1 MVIPGHG
8 FPTEE
13 GRGSTVEGS
22 SSTNPTTTT
31 FLSPNNVDTPRT
43 TAHLSPGAIASIAV
57 ASVLFALILF
67 GVMFLLRRHSRIL
80 QTLNHRRPS
89 LFQTNNKISAQGKQ
103 LAENK
108 YANTKTSLASHGN
121 GEIGYWTSY
130 APPPTPNDR
139 SPSTNYKY
147 KSPTDFLSSSSA
159 YSSSRPSPPPP
170 PPPPPVGIDQMH
182 ELPTSEPKVR
192 GGFNVDWSAYDESLS
207 PSAASLRQSNP
218 FERERFYLKQL
229 RTAGKEK
236 GDI

>member
-1 MVIPGHG
+1 MVLPGQG

-13 GRGSTVEGS
+13 GRSSKVEGS

-31 FLSPNNVDTPRT
+31 FLSPDNVDTPRT

-80 QTLNHRRPS
+80 QTLKYRRPS
-89 LFQTNNKISAQGKQ
+89 LFQTNNKISVQGKQ
-103 LAENK
+103 VLENK
-108 YANTKTSLASHGN
+108 YTNTKPSLASHGN

-130 APPPTPNDR
+130 APPPTPDDR
-139 SPSTNYKY
+139 SPRTNYKY

-159 YSSSRPSPPPP
+159 DSRSSPSS

-207 PSAASLRQSNP
+207 PSAASSR
-218 FERERFYLKQL
+218 
-229 RTAGKEK
+229 
-236 GDI
+236 